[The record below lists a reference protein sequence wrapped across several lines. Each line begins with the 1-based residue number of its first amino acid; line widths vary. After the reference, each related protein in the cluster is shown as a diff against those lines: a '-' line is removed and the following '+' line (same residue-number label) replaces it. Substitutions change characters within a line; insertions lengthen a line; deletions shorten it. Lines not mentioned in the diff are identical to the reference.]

1 MLLVLL
7 VAAVLP
13 WLSGADPALRVFR
26 ARFGDR
32 PATPEALHGIRAELD
47 IAASPAAGV
56 WQWLTG
62 LARGDLGTSW
72 VSGTPVGEQVVPAW
86 WVSLNL
92 ATVSAAGSLLL
103 AVLIVAPAL
112 RRAADGKSVVTRTL
126 SGVIAALASLPTMV
140 LAVALVGVIAVEWRL
155 LPTSGWQ
162 RPRDMILPCLALAL
176 PMGAILARIMLGAI
190 NSTAQESWLLTWR
203 ANGCRRR
210 RLVVAIAHR
219 AVAVVVPQVFLII
232 AGTIG
237 AAVVIEK
244 IFAIPG
250 LGRLTL
256 HACLAQDV
264 PVVQATMAML
274 VLAGLVLGVAGALT
288 HRALLGP
295 TLAAGHGAQLSTGQR
310 SGRRFGPG
318 ALAGCAALAVLVL
331 GGLPRSPAIDVDAAY
346 LAPSWQAPLGT
357 DGLGRDLWARAADGA
372 LISIGLAVLCSAIC
386 LVAGTI
392 AGLANPSG
400 QPGIADVLNAVPA
413 VFMGIILAAVVGPGL
428 ATATLAVCA
437 VGWIPIAVHARTLA
451 GEIRATGFYRTGLL
465 SGGGRWWMLRK
476 HLIPVAL
483 PQLLMHALVRLPH
496 VALALTG
503 LSFIG
508 IGAPHDS
515 PEWGKLLAESVGHVD
530 RAPWLTAVPTVGL
543 LLVGVLA
550 SLLGEQ
556 GE

>member
-256 HACLAQDV
+256 HACLRSPHPSRAARADAGCRARRSAEHRPAV
-264 PVVQATMAML
+264 GPPVR
-274 VLAGLVLGVAGALT
+274 AGCIGRVCRAGGARAGRPAPFAGHRCGCGLSGAVVAGAAGYRRT
-288 HRALLGP
+288 RA
-295 TLAAGHGAQLSTGQR
+295 
-310 SGRRFGPG
+310 
-318 ALAGCAALAVLVL
+318 
-331 GGLPRSPAIDVDAAY
+331 
-346 LAPSWQAPLGT
+346 
-357 DGLGRDLWARAADGA
+357 
-372 LISIGLAVLCSAIC
+372 
-386 LVAGTI
+386 
-392 AGLANPSG
+392 
-400 QPGIADVLNAVPA
+400 
-413 VFMGIILAAVVGPGL
+413 
-428 ATATLAVCA
+428 
-437 VGWIPIAVHARTLA
+437 
-451 GEIRATGFYRTGLL
+451 
-465 SGGGRWWMLRK
+465 
-476 HLIPVAL
+476 
-483 PQLLMHALVRLPH
+483 
-496 VALALTG
+496 
-503 LSFIG
+503 
-508 IGAPHDS
+508 
-515 PEWGKLLAESVGHVD
+515 
-530 RAPWLTAVPTVGL
+530 
-543 LLVGVLA
+543 
-550 SLLGEQ
+550 
-556 GE
+556 